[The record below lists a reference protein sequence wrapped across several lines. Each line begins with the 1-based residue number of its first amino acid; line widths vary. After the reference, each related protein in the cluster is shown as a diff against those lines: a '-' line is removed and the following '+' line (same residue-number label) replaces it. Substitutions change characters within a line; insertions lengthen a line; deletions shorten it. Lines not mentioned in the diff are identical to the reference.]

1 MARPNG
7 GQRIGTRASDKFRA
21 RGRQAGYKTPG
32 ANKPLFGLTRP
43 GKKGGVGGQRP
54 LSQSIQNGALRSK
67 VKATPRTRRP

>member
-7 GQRIGTRASDKFRA
+7 GQRIGTRADDARRT

-32 ANKPLFGLTRP
+32 ADKPLFGLTRP

-54 LSQSIQNGALRSK
+54 LSQSIKNGALRSTTK
-67 VKATPRTRRP
+67 RTPRTRRP